1 MFTEAQAFSP
11 VSGADGSG
19 PVEVDLAAD
28 HPGVADPAYRARRN
42 AIAAL
47 AVDYRRGDPVP
58 HADYT
63 DEEHEVWRT
72 VVRELAPKHATYAAR
87 EFLDAVQEVGLPTDR
102 IPQLDEVSDKVSR
115 LTGFR
120 YEPVAGLASLRHF
133 YGSIGDGYFLSTQ
146 YIRHHSVPLYTPEP
160 DVVHEVLGHAHTLAV
175 PALAEV
181 YRAAGK
187 AAQRV
192 ETPAA
197 LEFLSKVFWFSLEFG
212 VVWQGQELRAYGAG
226 ILSSY
231 GEIEEFRGADVRDLD
246 VAQMGV
252 QTYDITHYQ
261 PILFAGRSTT
271 HLVDTLGGFF
281 STYDD
286 ETPAQLGAV
295 SAA

>member
-1 MFTEAQAFSP
+1 MFNEAQLYSP
-11 VSGADGSG
+11 VSGADGNG
-19 PVEVDLAAD
+19 PVEVELAAD

-47 AVDYRRGDPVP
+47 AVGYTRGDPVP

-63 DEEHEVWRT
+63 DAEHEVWRT
-72 VVRELAPKHATYAAR
+72 VSRELAAKHEVYAVR
-87 EFLDAVQEVGLPTDR
+87 EFLEAVQAVDLPKDH
-102 IPQLDEVSDKVSR
+102 IPQLDEVTERVQP
-115 LTGFR
+115 LTGYR
-120 YEPVAGLASLRHF
+120 YEPVAGLATLRHF
-133 YGSIGDGYFLSTQ
+133 YGSIGEGIFLSTQ

-175 PALAEV
+175 PAFAEI
-181 YRAAGK
+181 YRAAGQ

-212 VVWQGQELRAYGAG
+212 VVWEGPELKTYGAG

-231 GEIEEFRGADVRDLD
+231 GEIEEFRGADVRELD
-246 VAQMGV
+246 VAAMGT

-261 PILFAGRSTT
+261 PVLFAGRSVA
-271 HLVDTLGGFF
+271 HLADVLGSFF
-281 STYDD
+281 TGYDD
-286 ETPAQLGAV
+286 ETPARLGAV
-295 SAA
+295 IAA